1 MAGNTLDWG
10 CPHIEPAMS
19 PHIRAYDHVGIRV
32 SDRAE
37 ALAFYGRLGFRLIAE
52 FPEFSACE
60 LRSQAGIYLNLIFNA
75 VQQPGRKNILL
86 DDTIKYP
93 GTTHPCFLI
102 DDLDAFSAW
111 LQAERIEITE
121 GPLTFERRRF
131 LFIRDPDGNVLEFG
145 EPLCEGVHH
154 AAV

>member
-1 MAGNTLDWG
+1 
-10 CPHIEPAMS
+10 MS
-19 PHIRAYDHVGIRV
+19 PYIRGYDHVGIRV

-37 ALAFYGRLGFRLIAE
+37 ALAFYGRLGFSCVAE

-60 LRSQAGIYLNLIFNA
+60 LRSQAGVYLNLIFNA
-75 VQQPGRKNILL
+75 VQRPGRKNILL
-86 DDTIKYP
+86 DETIKFP

-102 DDLDAFSAW
+102 DDIDAFAAW
-111 LQAERIEITE
+111 LHVERIEITE

-145 EPLCEGVHH
+145 EPINDEVSH

>member
-1 MAGNTLDWG
+1 
-10 CPHIEPAMS
+10 MS
-19 PHIRAYDHVGIRV
+19 PQIRGYDHVGIRV
-32 SDRAE
+32 SDRTE
-37 ALAFYGRLGFRLIAE
+37 ALAFYGRLGFRPIAE
-52 FPEFSACE
+52 FPEYSACE

-75 VQQPGRKNILL
+75 VQRPGRKNILL
-86 DDTIKYP
+86 DETIKYP

-102 DDLDAFSAW
+102 DDLDAFAAW

-121 GPLTFERRRF
+121 GPLTFDRRRF

-145 EPLCEGVHH
+145 EQTHDEVHD